1 MVHFFVFYATSGRIS
16 GLNDEVKEVKA
27 SLFKALADKKQ
38 LQKKLNDLE
47 KVSNL
52 FFFSSSLTPKNIDRW
67 GEVK

>member
-1 MVHFFVFYATSGRIS
+1 M
-16 GLNDEVKEVKA
+16 KA

-52 FFFSSSLTPKNIDRW
+52 FFFFFSHPKKHRR

>member
-1 MVHFFVFYATSGRIS
+1 M
-16 GLNDEVKEVKA
+16 KA

-52 FFFSSSLTPKNIDRW
+52 FFFSSLTPKNIA
-67 GEVK
+67 GGK